1 MKLWE
6 AFLFPV
12 GRRQTLRRNLKLCQA
27 PPDSAGRQGHRRLPH
42 RAAAGLR
49 APASELVRAGGGNM
63 RILLRNDP
71 SAVILAQTFLTS
83 FEPVR
88 EVKDEE

>member
-1 MKLWE
+1 
-6 AFLFPV
+6 
-12 GRRQTLRRNLKLCQA
+12 
-27 PPDSAGRQGHRRLPH
+27 
-42 RAAAGLR
+42 
-49 APASELVRAGGGNM
+49 M